1 MILIALLV
9 IAGAVLYLQQ
19 REVASQ
25 EGAPQNEEPVSG
37 GRAMSIE
44 EYVRQ
49 NISEL
54 SPEPEVLGGTYYVTE
69 IEAANGKGVVSYE
82 DGHVAYTADFTYSI
96 EPTNGAITI
105 NSFVVRE

>member
-25 EGAPQNEEPVSG
+25 EGAPQTEEPFSG
-37 GRAMSIE
+37 GRTMSIE

-54 SPEPEVLGGTYYVTE
+54 SPEPEVLGGTFYVTE
-69 IEAANGKGVVSYE
+69 IEAGNGKGVVSYE
-82 DGHVAYTADFTYSI
+82 DGHNAYTADFTYTI
-96 EPTNGAITI
+96 EPEHGAITI
-105 NSFVVRE
+105 NSFVVRR